1 MPFPATDWLDWT
13 NLEYAVGAPATALH
27 FERWFRN
34 PVAIAQ
40 GAIGA
45 PRIEDAALST
55 TITFTGVDW
64 VSKRAAAAPAG
75 YLGQQCFMSHQGETS
90 GTYVPGDTTAGSN
103 LKFTSGGVVSTS
115 ATSGTWMCC
124 GYCITNN
131 IGTTPMGSPD
141 RKTTWM
147 RVA

>member
-13 NLEYAVGAPATALH
+13 ELEYAVGAPATAMH

-55 TITFTGVDW
+55 TITAVGADW
-64 VSKRAAAAPAG
+64 VMRRVASAGAA
-75 YLGQQCFMSHQGETS
+75 YLGQRCFMSHQGPTA
-90 GTYVPGDTTAGSN
+90 GTYEVGDITAGSN
-103 LKFTSGGVVSTS
+103 LKFTSGGVISAS
-115 ATSGTWMCC
+115 ATSGTWICC

-131 IGTTPMGSPD
+131 VNNTPLQSPD

-147 RVA
+147 RIA